1 MSERVLP
8 HMKNAVITG
17 CNRGI
22 GLEILKVFVKNDIN
36 VWACIRSCSN
46 ETDALFQSLASE
58 YGVWIKTVPFDL
70 SDKKSLK
77 EAAKKI
83 LGDKQQIDI
92 LVNNAGITYS
102 GMFQMTT
109 VEDLERV
116 MTLNFINPMYFTQL
130 ISRQMV
136 RQKKGSIV
144 NIASTRGISPIEGSF
159 AYGSSKA
166 AIIYATSQLSKE
178 LGHFHIRVNA
188 VAPGRTNT
196 EMGTE
201 NLSTEDIEK
210 VVSLCTL
217 KRLGEPE
224 EIASM
229 VYYLADSNEF
239 ITGQTIRV
247 DGGV

>member
-1 MSERVLP
+1 MK
-8 HMKNAVITG
+8 KNAVITG

-22 GLEILKVFVKNDIN
+22 GLEILNLFVKNGIN
-36 VWACIRSCSN
+36 VWACVRSCSG
-46 ETDALFQSLASE
+46 ETKDLFSKLSSE
-58 YGVWIKTVPFDL
+58 YDVWIKSVQFDL
-70 SDKKSLK
+70 NDQNSIK
-77 EAAKKI
+77 EAAKAI
-83 LGDKQQIDI
+83 IRDKQEIDI

-102 GMFQMTT
+102 GMFQLTRI
-109 VEDLERV
+109 EDLETA
-116 MTLNFINPMYFTQL
+116 MKINFINPMYFTQL

-166 AIIYATSQLSKE
+166 AVVYATSQLSKE
-178 LGHFHIRVNA
+178 LGHFNIRVNA

-196 EMGTE
+196 EMGTM
-201 NLSTEDIEK
+201 NLSTQDIEK

-229 VYYLADSNEF
+229 VYYLADCNEF

>member
-1 MSERVLP
+1 MN
-8 HMKNAVITG
+8 KNAIITG

-22 GLEILKVFVKNDIN
+22 GLEILKLFVRNHIN
-36 VWACIRSCSN
+36 VWACIRSCTS
-46 ETDALFQSLASE
+46 ETEELFSSLAAE
-58 YGVWIKTVPFDL
+58 NNVWIKVIQFDL
-70 SDKKSLK
+70 SDKSSIK

-83 LGDKQQIDI
+83 LADKKEIDI

-102 GMFQMTT
+102 GMFQLTKI
-109 VEDLERV
+109 EDLEKV
-116 MTLNFINPMYFTQL
+116 MDINFINPMYFTQL

-144 NIASTRGISPIEGSF
+144 NLASTRGITPIVGSF

-166 AIIYATSQLSKE
+166 AVVYATNQLSKE
-178 LGHFHIRVNA
+178 LGPFNIRVNA

-196 EMGTE
+196 EMGTA
-201 NLSTEDIEK
+201 NLSADDIEQ
-210 VVSLCTL
+210 VVSLSTL

-229 VYYLADSNEF
+229 VYYLADCNEF

-247 DGGV
+247 DGGI